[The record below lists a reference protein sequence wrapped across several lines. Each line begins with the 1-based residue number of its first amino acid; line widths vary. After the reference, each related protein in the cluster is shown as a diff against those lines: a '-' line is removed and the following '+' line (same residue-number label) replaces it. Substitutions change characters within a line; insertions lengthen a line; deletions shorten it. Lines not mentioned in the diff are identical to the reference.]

1 MAILRLVVV
10 LLLATS
16 ILPGCGS
23 LPEATQTSAPRE
35 GIAWIERQFKTCS
48 GKDCP
53 TPTRKTLALVELPIA
68 KKASTP
74 PIAEPPP
81 KVAPVIRHEEPVTAT
96 VLFEFG
102 KSVPSTEGQRALQRL
117 AAIVADFRRIEI
129 DGRTD
134 DIGSHAC
141 DIAGRRANMSLYA
154 PDKAMVNGIAAP
166 WMPGDLPTRDWGAI
180 RATYWG
186 IDEKSGA
193 AQFQLGRFDRLARFF
208 ASSRAAQHFPP
219 AAPIAD
225 PAVTGVPIPTDAVVA
240 LPVAAPAD
248 GAA

>member
-81 KVAPVIRHEEPVTAT
+81 AVAPVIRHEEPVTAT

-102 KSVPSTEGQRALQRL
+102 KSVPSTEGLRVLQRL
-117 AAIVADFRRIEI
+117 AAIAANVQRIEI

-134 DIGSHAC
+134 DV
-141 DIAGRRANMSLYA
+141 GR
-154 PDKAMVNGIAAP
+154 KAYN
-166 WMPGDLPTRDWGAI
+166 
-180 RATYWG
+180 
-186 IDEKSGA
+186 
-193 AQFQLGRFDRLARFF
+193 DRLARR
-208 ASSRAAQHFPP
+208 RAEFVRSWLVKQRIETEMVVRAEGLCCYLDTALTETARRNNRRVEVRLVNRQ
-219 AAPIAD
+219 
-225 PAVTGVPIPTDAVVA
+225 DAVSNSK
-240 LPVAAPAD
+240 
-248 GAA
+248 GAQ